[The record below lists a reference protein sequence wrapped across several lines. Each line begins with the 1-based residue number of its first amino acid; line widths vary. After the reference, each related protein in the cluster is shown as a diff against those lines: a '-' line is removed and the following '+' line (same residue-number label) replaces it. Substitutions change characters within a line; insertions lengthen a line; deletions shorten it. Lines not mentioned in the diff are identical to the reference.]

1 MTDLG
6 YFGPDSV
13 TWRVLTDPASGV
25 GGLRSL
31 LLQALHPL
39 AMAGVVEHST
49 FAVDFW
55 GRMQRTGEFVLTV
68 AFGTR
73 EQADA
78 AAARVRRIH
87 PHVRGTDPVTG
98 LAYRADDPELLR
110 WVHVA
115 EFESFLDCV
124 VRAGAPL
131 TPEDIDRYYAEQV
144 VAARLVGLAEVP
156 TSAAEVADYYADVR
170 PRLRAS
176 RVAEQASARLLF
188 APLPRPVGLF
198 QPAWTAAAGLGVAA
212 LPRWARKM
220 YGLPGSRLSE
230 LGTDA
235 ALRAVRLA
243 SLRIPRE
250 RRLGPAALDGLARA
264 EAARTGGDAGRSGA
278 VAA

>member
-39 AMAGVVEHST
+39 AMAGVDEHST
-49 FAVDFW
+49 FAIDFW
-55 GRMQRTGEFVLTV
+55 GRLQRTGEYVLTV
-68 AFGTR
+68 AFGTT

-87 PHVRGTDPVTG
+87 PHVRGVDPVTG

-115 EFESFLDCV
+115 EFESLLDCV

-144 VAARLVGLAEVP
+144 VAARLIGVDDVP
-156 TSAAEVADYYADVR
+156 TSAAEVADYYRDVR
-170 PRLRAS
+170 PQLRSS
-176 RVAEQASARLLF
+176 RVADSASARLLF
-188 APLPRPVGLF
+188 NPVPRTVAFAQPLWTSVTSLGL
-198 QPAWTAAAGLGVAA
+198 AA
-212 LPRWARKM
+212 LPAWARRM
-220 YGLPGSRLSE
+220 YGLPGSRL
-230 LGTDA
+230 TDLA
-235 ALRAVRLA
+235 ADAGLRAVRTAAL
-243 SLRIPRE
+243 LLPRSV
-250 RRLGPAALDGLARA
+250 RLGPVALEGLARA
-264 EAARTGGDAGRSGA
+264 EAAGEPL
-278 VAA
+278 AA